1 MNGEIRRGLGRNNGF
16 SQVILTSR
24 DLRSADTRQLCGYMC
39 SRYCCWAKF
48 AFNLLQECPQTQK
61 HTRTLLRLQ
70 TCPSF
75 CMVSA
80 HTHKHTMLL
89 AFPTCIQ
96 YVLSRPSRPTIH
108 HANIYKLQAYANG
121 CIPQRFRSLIES
133 QVMRRAVAGWQSS
146 KLCPAQ
152 KMVTEHVSQVTRTCL
167 RCELMDGRLKMYEF
181 HGESWWPDRPFRFG
195 T

>member
-1 MNGEIRRGLGRNNGF
+1 MGLARWFWRAEIWEVQTPDSFVAICAVLLGKVCIQPSAGMSPDTTEAHSYTLAPANL
-16 SQVILTSR
+16 SIL
-24 DLRSADTRQLCGYMC
+24 LHG
-39 SRYCCWAKF
+39 
-48 AFNLLQECPQTQK
+48 
-61 HTRTLLRLQ
+61 
-70 TCPSF
+70 
-75 CMVSA
+75 VST

-89 AFPTCIQ
+89 AFPACIQ
-96 YVLSRPSRPTIH
+96 YVLSRPSRPIR

-181 HGESWWPDRPFRFG
+181 HGESW
-195 T
+195 

>member
-1 MNGEIRRGLGRNNGF
+1 MNGEIRLGLGRNNGF

-39 SRYCCWAKF
+39 SIVGQSLHSTFCRNVPRHDRSTLVHSCACKPVHPF
-48 AFNLLQECPQTQK
+48 AWCQ
-61 HTRTLLRLQ
+61 HT
-70 TCPSF
+70 
-75 CMVSA
+75 

-96 YVLSRPSRPTIH
+96 YVLSRPSRPIR

-181 HGESWWPDRPFRFG
+181 HGESW
-195 T
+195 